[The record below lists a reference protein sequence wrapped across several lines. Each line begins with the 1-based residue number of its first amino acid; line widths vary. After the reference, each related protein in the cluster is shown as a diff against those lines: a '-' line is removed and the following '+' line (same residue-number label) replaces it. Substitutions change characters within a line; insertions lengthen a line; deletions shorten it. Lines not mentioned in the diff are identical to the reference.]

1 MTRSL
6 DVLLADSDHDRPAAA
21 PDAEIM
27 VAPGSSEE
35 VGHILE
41 YASENSLRVLV
52 WGSGTHQGYGDP
64 VQPDILLLTAGLDN
78 VAAWEPDDLTV
89 VVGAGATVGPLEE
102 RLAERGQTA
111 VLPEF
116 APAATVGGVVS
127 AGLSGWRRSRYGPTR
142 DRILEVDLVTGD
154 GRMVR
159 AGGRVV
165 KNVTGYDLPR
175 LAVGSFGGLGVVTQ
189 VCLKL
194 WPLPESTMTVDVD
207 DGSRAAGAAYRPLA
221 ILEDDDGVRVFL
233 SGTRAEV
240 EGQASALGGR
250 AEPGLQWPKPMTCPP
265 GSAHW
270 SLRIPPALLDD
281 ALTRVPA
288 RWSFLAQHEVGE
300 VELVDEVADAD
311 RARRLRQWAEAEGGA
326 LVMVDAP
333 DSVRAVMDPWGAL
346 PPLLE
351 TQRRIVA
358 RFDPA
363 RVVNPG
369 RLPGGI

>member
-6 DVLLADSDHDRPAAA
+6 EDLLASRRADLPADA
-21 PDAEIM
+21 PECEFV
-27 VAPGSSEE
+27 VAPTSADE
-35 VGHILE
+35 VGRVLE
-41 YASENSLRVLV
+41 HASEQSKRVLV
-52 WGSGTHQGYGDP
+52 WGSGTHQGYGHP
-64 VQPDILLLTAGLDN
+64 VEPDIVLLTGALDAL
-78 VAAWEPDDLTV
+78 VAWEPDDLTV
-89 VVGAGATVGPLEE
+89 VVGAGMKIGPLEE
-102 RLAERGQTA
+102 RLAEGGQTA

-116 APAATVGGVVS
+116 SPSATVGGVLASGV
-127 AGLSGWRRSRYGPTR
+127 SGWRRSRYGPTR

-154 GRMVR
+154 GRSVR

-175 LAVGSFGGLGVVTQ
+175 LAVGSFGGLGIITQ

-194 WPLPESTMTVDVD
+194 WPLPESTMTVQVD
-207 DGSRAAGAAYRPLA
+207 DGSEAARRAYRPLA

-233 SGTRAEV
+233 AGTRAEV
-240 EGQASALGGR
+240 EGQAAVLGGR
-250 AEPGLQWPKPMTCPP
+250 AESGLHWPDPMVCPA
-265 GSAHW
+265 GGAHW
-270 SLRIPPALLDD
+270 SLRVPPASLDV
-281 ALTRVPA
+281 ALTRVPTGWGL
-288 RWSFLAQHEVGE
+288 RAQHQVGE
-300 VELVDEVADAD
+300 IELVDDEADGDQAM
-311 RARRLRQWAEAEGGA
+311 RLREWAEAEGGA
-326 LVMVDAP
+326 LVMIDAP
-333 DSVRAVMDPWGAL
+333 ESVRSAVDPWGMP